1 MRQYS
6 INISGRVKNF
16 PLPKNKPLIPM
27 FEAIVNSLHAIEER
41 KREDPSFQ
49 SGKISI
55 ALLRDEQQSFIGE
68 LPTIEGFTISDNGIS
83 FNDRNMESFSESDS
97 AYKSNI
103 GGKGVGRFSW
113 LKTFPNV
120 HITSIYKENG
130 FHLKREFDFSLSN
143 KEIDDSL
150 IEYAEYEDN
159 CTTITFNR

>member
-68 LPTIEGFTISDNGIS
+68 LPTIEGFTISDNGIG
-83 FNDRNMESFSESDS
+83 FNDRNMSH
-97 AYKSNI
+97 
-103 GGKGVGRFSW
+103 
-113 LKTFPNV
+113 FPNR
-120 HITSIYKENG
+120 ILLINQTSVGKALVG
-130 FHLKREFDFSLSN
+130 FPGLRHFQM
-143 KEIDDSL
+143 
-150 IEYAEYEDN
+150 Y
-159 CTTITFNR
+159 T